1 MSKDALRNGS
11 EVDMMKSMIA
21 GGMSGVVARLFTA
34 PLDVLKISAQ
44 LKPRNKII
52 SIQETH
58 PLNTHRRA
66 NIGIGSFEVSG
77 GHSTKG
83 LLPDS
88 KFIKYGRNGSDV
100 LSLCTEIFKKDG
112 IPGFFKGNVPGMVMY
127 LLYGS
132 VQFSTYSFLNSRLKL
147 FDASFSEKYYE
158 SINSMIIG
166 GLSGVTA
173 CVVTYPLDILKTRFV
188 AVANKN
194 KTNIFKET
202 IEIWKYEN
210 GIRGL
215 FKGCTA
221 SIGTFGLSTAIMFS
235 TYEALRIYTEK
246 NKEFKFISPFIS
258 AITGVTAKT
267 VTFPLDTVRRRL
279 QIMQAKNLQK
289 LTSESE
295 IFQAYKAKK
304 TFFNIGKQIIRT
316 EGLLALYQGL
326 PMALVKS
333 APTTAISLSVYQYII
348 NNL

>member
-58 PLNTHRRA
+58 PLNTHKRA
-66 NIGIGSFEVSG
+66 NI
-77 GHSTKG
+77 
-83 LLPDS
+83 
-88 KFIKYGRNGSDV
+88 
-100 LSLCTEIFKKDG
+100 EIFKKDG

-173 CVVTYPLDILKTRFV
+173 CVATYPLDILKTRFV

-295 IFQAYKAKK
+295 IFQAYKSKK